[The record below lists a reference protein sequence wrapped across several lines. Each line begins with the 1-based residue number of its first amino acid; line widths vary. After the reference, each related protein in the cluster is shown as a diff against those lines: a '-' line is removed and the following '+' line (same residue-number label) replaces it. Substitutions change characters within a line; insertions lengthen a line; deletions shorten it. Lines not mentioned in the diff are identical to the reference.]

1 MLGEVLSGHVRYEE
15 RTLFGR
21 VETEL
26 NASELN
32 ASELNASELNASE
45 LTAVGRAVEA
55 AGAAHQPPRA

>member
-1 MLGEVLSGHVRYEE
+1 VLGEVLSGHVRYEE

-26 NASELN
+26 NASEL
-32 ASELNASELNASE
+32 
-45 LTAVGRAVEA
+45 TAVGRALEA